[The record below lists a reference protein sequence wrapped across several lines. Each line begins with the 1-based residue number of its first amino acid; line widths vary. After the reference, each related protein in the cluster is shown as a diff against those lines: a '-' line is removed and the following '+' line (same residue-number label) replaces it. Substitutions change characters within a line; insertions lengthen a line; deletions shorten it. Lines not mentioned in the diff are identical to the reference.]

1 VNAPRSAQALV
12 DAAQA
17 LREPIEAGAAQRDRE
32 REFPLEAMGWVRDA
46 GITAARVPLEYGGAG
61 ASFRDLARIMI
72 ALSQADPNLAQSLQ
86 PHFAL
91 QEALR
96 IVASPATQARY
107 FQQMADGTII
117 TNALAE
123 RGGKFIGDIATQAVR
138 ENGGYRLTG
147 TKYYCTGS
155 FVADAFWVLSGAASA
170 ERLLAIV
177 PADRAGVTIE
187 DDWDAMGQRTTAS
200 GTVTLDNVWVA
211 DDEVMQAA
219 HLWSTR
225 NYVGA
230 AAQLGHAAIDAGI
243 AAAAFREALGYARHH
258 GRPLPES
265 GVTRL
270 ADDPYVSAT
279 IGDMSV
285 QSVTATAVVLATAD
299 VLEEAANAQLQ
310 TRDMNAQLELAL
322 AQASIAVAE
331 AKIVSSRA
339 ALCNCE
345 QLFQVGGASMT
356 ARKLNFDRHWRNAR
370 THTVH
375 DPLSYK
381 FKAIGDFY
389 LNDRYPVI
397 GTKI

>member
-1 VNAPRSAQALV
+1 
-12 DAAQA
+12 
-17 LREPIEAGAAQRDRE
+17 
-32 REFPLEAMGWVRDA
+32 M
-46 GITAARVPLEYGGAG
+46 
-61 ASFRDLARIMI
+61 
-72 ALSQADPNLAQSLQ
+72 
-86 PHFAL
+86 
-91 QEALR
+91 
-96 IVASPATQARY
+96 
-107 FQQMADGTII
+107 
-117 TNALAE
+117 
-123 RGGKFIGDIATQAVR
+123 
-138 ENGGYRLTG
+138 
-147 TKYYCTGS
+147 
-155 FVADAFWVLSGAASA
+155 
-170 ERLLAIV
+170 
-177 PADRAGVTIE
+177 
-187 DDWDAMGQRTTAS
+187 
-200 GTVTLDNVWVA
+200 TLDGVWVA
-211 DDEVMQAA
+211 DDEVMQAG

-243 AAAAFREALGYARHH
+243 AEAAFREALGYARDH

-279 IGDMSV
+279 IGDMRV
-285 QSVTATAVVLATAD
+285 QSVAATAVVVAAAD

-310 TRDMNAQLELAL
+310 TREMNAQLERLL

-339 ALCNCE
+339 ALRNCE